1 MVSRSL
7 KVRPECL
14 EMVNAAYED
23 AYYSSCFTSQKEF
36 AKKIP
41 LPGAPIS
48 KDGELQKGISL
59 DVLKNFLKGKAIDR
73 FYFFAICHRI
83 GQKAL
88 KTGIPGDADPEIAQ
102 KERDGLLEMAFA
114 PEQKGG
120 ELATM
125 AGVIDAD
132 YVDVRDEQ
140 QNADQ
145 GSETTPSISIEQE
158 VETNKGFMFG
168 HTGQVNIDQ
177 EDKSQPSEPE
187 RSKADNEESAV
198 PQTPKSVKQA
208 AKVNTGFMFGSS
220 DRVNISSRE

>member
-1 MVSRSL
+1 MSRSL
-7 KVRPECL
+7 KVHPQFL
-14 EMVNAAYED
+14 ESVGAAYEQ
-23 AYYSSCFTSQKEF
+23 ALMSSRCSQKEF
-36 AKKIP
+36 AELIKVTDTKIGMGVDT
-41 LPGAPIS
+41 LN
-48 KDGELQKGISL
+48 K
-59 DVLKNFLKGKAIDR
+59 FLKGEAIDR
-73 FYFFAICHRI
+73 PYFFAICDRI
-83 GQKAL
+83 GLRQKIS
-88 KTGIPGDADPEIAQ
+88 KIGIPGDADPEIAQ

-145 GSETTPSISIEQE
+145 GSETTSSISIEQE
-158 VETNKGFMFG
+158 VETNEGFMFG

-187 RSKADNEESAV
+187 RSKTDHEESDV